1 MEFNYTVST
10 PTYSRFYKKEHLKL
24 KKLLLA
30 AIVVLLMP
38 FVTKAQFTLSGSVS
52 DRNAQTV
59 LPGAS
64 IMLKNTST
72 GTTTD
77 ATGKYQ
83 LNNITAGRYV
93 ITVSFLGY
101 ESQQKAIDVKSN
113 QTLNFELL
121 SSAYLADEVVV
132 MATRA
137 TEKSATTYKNVSK
150 SEIAANNFG
159 QDLPFIINN
168 TPGVVVTSDAGAGVG
183 YTGIRIRGSD
193 ATRVNVTVNGIPLND
208 SESQGSFWVNM
219 PDFASSVESI
229 QIQRG
234 VGTSTNGA
242 GAFGGSLNIQTSA
255 PETAPYAEVNST
267 YGSFNTLKN
276 TVKLGTGLLGNKFSF
291 DGRLSRIQSD
301 GFVDRG
307 ASLLKSYFLSGAYH
321 GKTDLLR
328 INVFSGAERTYQSWN
343 GVPES
348 RLKGDVQGM
357 NAYIDRNGLNAQDA
371 ANLLNSDS
379 RKYNSF
385 LYKDQTDNYW
395 QDHYQLLYAKQF
407 SDKFSF
413 NGALHYTYGRGY
425 YEEYKNGQEYAAY
438 GLPDPI
444 INGAAVTETDLIR
457 RRWLNNDFYGA
468 TYAFTYKAKS
478 NLTFTLGGAYNE
490 YRGKHYGQVIW
501 SQVASTLNNSDHYY
515 DGDGNKNDFNI
526 FGKINYSP
534 VEKLSLFADLQ
545 YRRLKYDI
553 TGTDVGPEG
562 VTPLNIHDQLDF
574 FNPKV
579 GATYFINP
587 SSNIY
592 ASFSMANKEGNR
604 DDYVNANAGTLPQPE
619 RLYDVEAGYRIKQSA
634 FSAGV
639 NVYGMFYKDQL
650 VVTGKLSDV
659 GSSIRQNVPESSRLG
674 VEFDGSYILSSAF
687 LINAN
692 AAFSRNKI
700 KNFSEYIFDYD
711 SNSEK
716 LNTYEKP
723 NISYS
728 PGAVVFAE
736 LVYKPF
742 AGFAVALQSKYVG
755 KQYLDNTQ
763 SETRKLNGYWVN
775 NARLGYDFSFKG
787 VKNMNI
793 GLLANN
799 ILNKKY
805 ESNGYT
811 YGYLSNGSRTDENF
825 YFPQAGPNFLLS
837 LNVRF

>member
-1 MEFNYTVST
+1 
-10 PTYSRFYKKEHLKL
+10 L

-30 AIVVLLMP
+30 AIVALLMP
-38 FVTKAQFTLSGSVS
+38 FLAKAQFTVTGSVFDKTS
-52 DRNAQTV
+52 NAF
-59 LPGAS
+59 LPGAT
-64 IMLKNTST
+64 ITLKNS
-72 GTTTD
+72 
-77 ATGKYQ
+77 GKVTNSDHEGKFI
-83 LNNITAGRYV
+83 LADVKSGRYTV
-93 ITVSFLGY
+93 VVSFIGY
-101 ESQQKAIDVKSN
+101 ESQQRSVEIKGNQAIDFSLMPS
-113 QTLNFELL
+113 T
-121 SSAYLADEVVV
+121 YLADEVVV

-137 TEKSATTYKNVSK
+137 TEKSATTYKNVTK

-193 ATRVNVTVNGIPLND
+193 ATRVNVTVNGVPLND

-255 PETAPYAEVNST
+255 PELAPYAEVNNT

-276 TVKLGTGLLGNKFSF
+276 TVKIGTGMLNNKFSF

-301 GFVDRG
+301 GFIDRG
-307 ASLLKSYFLSGAYH
+307 ASLLKSYFISGAYH

-328 INVFSGAERTYQSWN
+328 FNVFSGSERTYQSWN
-343 GVPES
+343 GIPES
-348 RLKGDVQGM
+348 RLNGDVEGM
-357 NAYIDRNGLNAQDA
+357 NAYVARESLSVKDSLH
-371 ANLLNSDS
+371 LLNSDS

-385 LYKDQTDNYW
+385 TYKDQTDNYW

-407 SDKFSF
+407 NDKFSF

-425 YEEYKNGQEYAAY
+425 YEEYRPDQQFSNY
-438 GLPDPI
+438 GLPNPV
-444 INGAAVTETDLIR
+444 INGAPVTSTDLVR

-468 TYAFTYKAKS
+468 TYAFNYKAKS
-478 NLTFTLGGAYNE
+478 NLNLTLGGAYNQ
-490 YRGKHYGQVIW
+490 YRGQHYGQVIW
-501 SQVASTLNNSDHYY
+501 SQVASTLNNSAHFY
-515 DGDGNKNDFNI
+515 DGNGDKNDFNI
-526 FGKINYSP
+526 FAKIAYNP
-534 VEKLSLFADLQ
+534 IEKLSLYANLQ
-545 YRRLKYDI
+545 YRNLKYDI
-553 TGTDVGPEG
+553 SGTDIGADKNIRV
-562 VTPLNIHDQLDF
+562 LDIHDKLNF

-579 GATYFINP
+579 GATYFVN
-587 SSNIY
+587 SASNIY
-592 ASFSMANKEGNR
+592 ASLSLANKEGNR
-604 DDYVNANAGTLPQPE
+604 DDYVNSNLGTVPQPE
-619 RLYDVEAGYRIKQSA
+619 RLYDLEAGYRLKKSG
-634 FSAGV
+634 FTAGV

-650 VVTGKLSDV
+650 VVTGKISDV
-659 GSSIRQNVPESSRLG
+659 GGSIRQNVPNSSRLG
-674 VEFDGSYILSSAF
+674 IEFDGSYTLSQHF

-700 KNFSEYIFDYD
+700 KDFTEYVDNYD
-711 SNSEK
+711 DGSVQVN
-716 LNTYEKP
+716 NYANP
-723 NISYS
+723 DISFS
-728 PGAVVFAE
+728 PGAVVFGE
-736 LVYKPF
+736 VVYKPF
-742 AGFAVALQSKYVG
+742 AGFAIALQSKYVG
-755 KQYLDNTQ
+755 KQYMDNTQ
-763 SETRKLNGYWVN
+763 NEGRKLDGYWVN

-811 YGYLSNGSRTDENF
+811 YGYIYEEKRVTENF